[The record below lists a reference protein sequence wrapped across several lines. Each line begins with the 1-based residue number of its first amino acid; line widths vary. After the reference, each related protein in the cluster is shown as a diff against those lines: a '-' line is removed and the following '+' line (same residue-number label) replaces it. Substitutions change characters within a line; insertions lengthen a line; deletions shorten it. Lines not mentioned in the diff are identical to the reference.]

1 MVCIA
6 FNFELKSKK
15 GHPKISIFA
24 QKFTQA
30 IVQTHFQHFSTP
42 IHEFKLPS
50 KFTFPFYYEPH
61 PLCKLAANEVQDYLK
76 TQTDFEHNFGI
87 DPSKKGMVIGK
98 MFGVLVVENQL
109 KEIGYIS
116 AVSGKLA
123 EKNSHKKFVPP
134 VYDML
139 TKDSYFLQEE
149 EVLNSINIKLEGLE
163 NHTEYLTLIAQNK
176 SEKKKAAID
185 IREKKAALNAA
196 KKDRDLRRAKA
207 QYELSLED
215 YSDFDMALSKES
227 LEAKYFFNNVNRY
240 WGHTLNALQEK
251 LFVFTSQISLL
262 KEQRKVKSAA
272 LQQYLF
278 EQYQFLNSKNEV
290 KNLSHLFAET
300 AEQNIP
306 AGSGECA
313 APKLLQY
320 AFSHQLKPIAM
331 AEFWWG
337 ESPSKEIRK
346 HQQFYPA
353 CQGKCKPI
361 LKHMLEG
368 MDMDTNPMLE
378 NPAIGKELETIFEDE
393 NLIVVHKPEEFLSV
407 PGIHIQD
414 SVYTRV
420 KQQVKNISGP
430 IIVHRLDM
438 STSGLLVLAKNK
450 KAHKDLQSQFINK
463 TVQKRYT
470 ALLDGMVKDDKGVI
484 NLPLRVDLDDRP
496 RQLVCFEHGKQAE
509 TKWEV
514 VERKNGKT
522 KIHFYPISGRT
533 HQLRVHA
540 SHALG
545 LNIPIVGD
553 DLYGKKSNRL
563 YLHADTLEFAHP
575 TTKQKMRFHKKA
587 DF

>member
-1 MVCIA
+1 M
-6 FNFELKSKK
+6 
-15 GHPKISIFA
+15 
-24 QKFTQA
+24 
-30 IVQTHFQHFSTP
+30 QTHFQHFSSP
-42 IHEFKLPS
+42 INEYKLPE

-61 PLCKLAANEVQDYLK
+61 PLCKLAAKEVQNYLE
-76 TQTDFEHNFGI
+76 TQNDFQHNFGL
-87 DPSKKGMVIGK
+87 DTSKEGMVIGK
-98 MFGVLVVENQL
+98 MFGVLVVQNQQN
-109 KEIGYIS
+109 EIGYIS

-123 EKNSHKKFVPP
+123 EKNNHKKFVPP

-139 TKDSYFLQEE
+139 TKDSYFLREE
-149 EVLNSINIKLEGLE
+149 DVLNDINLQINSLES
-163 NHTEYLTLIAQNK
+163 NTEYLGLLALIK
-176 SEKKKAAID
+176 SEKKRAAID
-185 IREKKAALNAA
+185 IQEKKAALKAGKIERNS
-196 KKDRDLRRAKA
+196 RRNKA
-207 QYELSLED
+207 QIDLSTEE
-215 YSDFDMALSKES
+215 YAIFEEALKKES

-240 WGHTLNALQEK
+240 WEHTLSAIQER
-251 LFVFTSQISLL
+251 LSFFTKQIDLL
-262 KEQRKVKSAA
+262 KEERKTKSAA
-272 LQQYLF
+272 LQEYLF
-278 EQYQFLNSKNEV
+278 EQYQFLNAKQEV
-290 KNLSHLFAET
+290 KNLSQIFAET
-300 AEQNIP
+300 SDQNIP

-320 AFSHQLKPIAM
+320 AFQHQLKPIAM

-337 ESPSKEIRK
+337 QSPSKEIRK
-346 HQQFYPA
+346 HQQYYPA

-361 LKHMLEG
+361 LTHMLDG
-368 MDMDTNPMLE
+368 MEMDTNPMLQ
-378 NPAIGKELETIFEDE
+378 NPAIGKELETIYEDE
-393 NLIVVHKPEEFLSV
+393 DLIVVYKPEEFLSV

-450 KAHKDLQSQFINK
+450 KAHQNLQSQFIHK

-470 ALLDGMVKDDKGVI
+470 ALLDGIINENKGI
-484 NLPLRVDLDDRP
+484 ISLALRGDLDDRP

-522 KIHFYPISGRT
+522 KIYFYPVTGRT

-540 SHALG
+540 AHSQG
-545 LNIPIVGD
+545 LSTPIVGD
-553 DLYGKKSNRL
+553 DLYGTKSNRL
-563 YLHADTLEFAHP
+563 YLHADTLEFTHP
-575 TTKQKMRFHKKA
+575 TTKQKMSFYKKA